1 MQRMNSFGLTVTMTS
16 VLASPPS
23 SLIRNFQF
31 LINSP
36 MASAFGV
43 SSKPR
48 VLIIALS
55 PYLPLS
61 VLDFM
66 YDYLPGEGLA
76 LARENRR
83 VAVKAA
89 GDLVESKIR
98 ETRGGK
104 FGGGILTLLGGSDSW
119 FPIGVSSDL

>member
-1 MQRMNSFGLTVTMTS
+1 
-16 VLASPPS
+16 
-23 SLIRNFQF
+23 
-31 LINSP
+31 
-36 MASAFGV
+36 MASAFDV
-43 SSKPR
+43 PSKLE

-61 VLDFM
+61 ILDFT
-66 YDYLPGEGLA
+66 YDYLLREGLA

-89 GDLVESKIR
+89 KDLVESKIR

-104 FGGGILTLLGGSDSW
+104 AGRDILTLLGASDSW
-119 FPIGVSSDL
+119 FPIGASSGL